1 MRLFFND
8 FDYLYNTL
16 SNIQIVSEDSMSDE
30 KTKTIIFKMKK
41 DDSSLQLIGLNKLI
55 TLRVGFDTS
64 KYTLEFDES
73 DNNRFKDGIL
83 FVSLYSKELI
93 NFLSTYRSMALT
105 RVEGI
110 AFEFNERNMIKC
122 IVYEVEDSDAS
133 VSSSSTSEDMGFIGE
148 GMMEIESASE
158 ADDDSP
164 SKHYHSQW
172 VFENVP
178 IKNSI
183 LPAINIASPDK
194 ELEPISKLAM
204 KVYTK
209 HLIPIMDNDMAMFS
223 MMLFIDK
230 KVIVFNNAFTTI
242 MSDMLNENTVFD
254 KIRLNTKV
262 MTFMDKNI
270 LDNIADEEDTFEA
283 LRIENTDYIYLKW
296 DNNEAFVR
304 YDKNIPVYKT
314 FLEAVS
320 RDHYIKI
327 NRLYL
332 RDVLKRLNLVNDS
345 IEFTIDVNNEIVN
358 LRNSKFSQDIEITDK
373 EGMDT
378 IEKLSFK
385 IMPVILNKSI
395 IGDDNE
401 WRDTEP
407 DVMICYNQNDTKNQ
421 FITFTGDTKSWVS
434 VIRAKMTVK

>member
-73 DNNRFKDGIL
+73 DNNRFKDGVL

-93 NFLSTYRSMALT
+93 TFLSTYRSMALT

-230 KVIVFNNAFTTI
+230 KVIVFNNAFTTV
-242 MSDMLNENTVFD
+242 TAAHV
-254 KIRLNTKV
+254 
-262 MTFMDKNI
+262 
-270 LDNIADEEDTFEA
+270 
-283 LRIENTDYIYLKW
+283 
-296 DNNEAFVR
+296 
-304 YDKNIPVYKT
+304 
-314 FLEAVS
+314 
-320 RDHYIKI
+320 
-327 NRLYL
+327 
-332 RDVLKRLNLVNDS
+332 
-345 IEFTIDVNNEIVN
+345 
-358 LRNSKFSQDIEITDK
+358 
-373 EGMDT
+373 
-378 IEKLSFK
+378 
-385 IMPVILNKSI
+385 
-395 IGDDNE
+395 
-401 WRDTEP
+401 
-407 DVMICYNQNDTKNQ
+407 
-421 FITFTGDTKSWVS
+421 
-434 VIRAKMTVK
+434 